1 MTKKVLMLLLVGGAM
16 LSACSSDKKS
26 SGSSSTTAT
35 SRATTTVPV
44 FTGDKNSAF
53 CRIGADFNS
62 RFDNLPAALQG
73 SPDNLRSQINAL
85 KDVVA
90 RAKASAPDPVKNDIG
105 ALANVF
111 DQFFSRLEATNYDM
125 RAAAS
130 ELAKVASPDVQA
142 AAARLQAY
150 GEQVCGIATPSSRP

>member
-1 MTKKVLMLLLVGGAM
+1 MTKKVLLLFLVGGLV

-26 SGSSSTTAT
+26 SASSSTTAALT
-35 SRATTTVPV
+35 ATTTVPV
-44 FTGDKNSAF
+44 FSGDKNSAF
-53 CRIGADFNS
+53 CRIGADFSS

-73 SPDNLRSQINAL
+73 SPDNLRSQMNAL
-85 KDVVA
+85 KDVVD

-125 RAAAS
+125 RAAAT

-150 GEQVCGIATPSSRP
+150 GEQVCRISPPPSTP